1 LVLVVLVALH
11 LLLLVLVLLHLL
23 LAFHLLVVVLVVGS
37 PWLLVGMVALVVE
50 RGVTR
55 QTTRAVALAQRTK
68 VLLVVL
74 VVELF
79 GVAVVAVVVLAL
91 LVAKV

>member
-1 LVLVVLVALH
+1 
-11 LLLLVLVLLHLL
+11 
-23 LAFHLLVVVLVVGS
+23 
-37 PWLLVGMVALVVE
+37 MVALVVE
-50 RGVTR
+50 QGVTR